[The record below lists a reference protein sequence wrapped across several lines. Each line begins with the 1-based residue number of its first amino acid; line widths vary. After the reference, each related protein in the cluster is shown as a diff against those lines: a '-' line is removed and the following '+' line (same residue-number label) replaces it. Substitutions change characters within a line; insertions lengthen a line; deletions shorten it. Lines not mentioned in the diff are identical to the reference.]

1 MRENNVS
8 KITAKSYRLIN
19 DYANSN
25 IVLQGL
31 SGVFGF
37 PQHCWQMVR
46 SFSHTMHRCSIK
58 SENYMDESLS
68 KKMLWCRL

>member
-1 MRENNVS
+1 MKEETDNTKS
-8 KITAKSYRLIN
+8 TAKSYRLIN

-37 PQHCWQMVR
+37 PTTLMADGAVIFTHYAPMIEY
-46 SFSHTMHRCSIK
+46 SGPK
-58 SENYMDESLS
+58 
-68 KKMLWCRL
+68 